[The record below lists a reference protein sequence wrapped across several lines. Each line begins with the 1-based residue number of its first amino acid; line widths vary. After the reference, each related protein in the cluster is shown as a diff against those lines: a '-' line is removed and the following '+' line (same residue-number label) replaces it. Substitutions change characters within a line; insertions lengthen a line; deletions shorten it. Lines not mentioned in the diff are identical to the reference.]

1 MISKTALHGV
11 NALVRLV
18 GLEPGEYLGATALAE
33 QINAPPN
40 YLGKL
45 LASLSA
51 EGLLESRKGS
61 GGGFRLARPADEIS
75 IFDVVDPVDKV
86 SRWDHCFMGLPECSE
101 EEPCAM
107 HERWKV
113 VRDDYLAMLRDTSL
127 SDLVGASD

>member
-18 GLEPGEYLGATALAE
+18 GLEPDEYLGATALAE

-127 SDLVGASD
+127 LDLVGTSD

>member
-18 GLEPGEYLGATALAE
+18 GLEPDEYMGATTLAE
-33 QINAPPN
+33 QIDAPPN

-61 GGGFRLARPADEIS
+61 GGGFRLARPADDIS
-75 IFDVVDPVDKV
+75 VFDVVDPVDRV

-113 VRDDYLAMLRDTSL
+113 VRDDYLAMLRDTRL
-127 SDLVGASD
+127 SDLVGKSD

>member
-18 GLEPGEYLGATALAE
+18 GLEPDEYLGATALAA

-45 LASLSA
+45 LASLSS

-61 GGGFRLARPADEIS
+61 GGGFRLARPAEEIS

-127 SDLVGASD
+127 LDLVGTTD

>member
-18 GLEPGEYLGATALAE
+18 GLESDEYLGATVLAE

-107 HERWKV
+107 HDRWKV

-127 SDLVGASD
+127 LDLVGTSD

>member
-18 GLEPGEYLGATALAE
+18 GLEPGEFMGATTLAE

-61 GGGFRLARPADEIS
+61 GGGFRLARSAKEIS
-75 IFDVVDPVDKV
+75 IFDIVDPVDKV

-107 HERWKV
+107 HVRWKL
-113 VRDDYLAMLRDTSL
+113 VRDEYLAMMRETSL
-127 SDLVGASD
+127 SDLVAAEE